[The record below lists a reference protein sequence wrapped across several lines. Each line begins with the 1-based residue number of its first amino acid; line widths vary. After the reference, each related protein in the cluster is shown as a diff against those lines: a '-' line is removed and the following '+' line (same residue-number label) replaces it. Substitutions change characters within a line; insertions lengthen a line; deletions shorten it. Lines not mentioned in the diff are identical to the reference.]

1 MTNAEIYFGAAN
13 VAMMKNPNVALRYDT
28 AFKQCLQKNSAEY
41 KSYEEQINLVLLNV
55 RYWVNYQAQE
65 KPSEGWALNDYD
77 SVVWFLGM
85 FAKTMAEYVGVDY
98 RQLFTDCFNQHFS
111 QYGMQ

>member
-1 MTNAEIYFGAAN
+1 MTNAEIYFSAAN
-13 VAMMKNPNVALRYDT
+13 ASMMKNPNNPRIYDI
-28 AFKQCLQKNSAEY
+28 AFKQYLKENSAEY
-41 KSYEEQINLVLLNV
+41 KTYNEQINLVLLNV

-65 KPSEGWALNDYD
+65 QPSEGWALNDYD

-85 FAKTMAEYVGVDY
+85 FAKTMAEYIGVDY
-98 RQLFTDCFNQHFS
+98 RQLFIDCFNQHFS

>member
-1 MTNAEIYFGAAN
+1 MTNAEIYFSAAKMS
-13 VAMMKNPNVALRYDT
+13 MMNNHSMVQKYDI
-28 AFKQCLQKNSAEY
+28 AFKQYLSENKAEY
-41 KSYEEQINLVLLNV
+41 KTYNEQIDLVLLNV
-55 RYWVNYQAQE
+55 RYWVNYQAQAQ
-65 KPSEGWALNDYD
+65 PSEGWALNDYD

-98 RQLFTDCFNQHFS
+98 CQLFTNCFNRHFS